1 MKKFY
6 RHLPVLAMI
15 MLLTGCGSSTT
26 APSDESA
33 ETETSTKE
41 ASIESEAPAAES
53 SVEADSEPADADS
66 QSADAETSP
75 FELWE
80 YVGYVDECTN
90 YTWRAEFDNC
100 DYDGDGKTDRVNRD
114 CDTKEESAIYTIKFG
129 NGDELVTP
137 KGWDTGFPHIQSGD
151 LDGDGAKEILVT
163 LTYDTS
169 TDPFSFG
176 DMWLF
181 HKDQTTGQYSQVE
194 LPLANGEN
202 GAKGFTTEYDE
213 PEDGNIKYTFK
224 EAGLSATEEVGED
237 YIKDW
242 WTTDAVTEIRPV
254 FFAEIINEDS
264 PVLRCYVTPFPR
276 LGTIMGF
283 NLNYNNGKY
292 EIGYIERDEPKTWAQ

>member
-1 MKKFY
+1 MRKFY
-6 RHLPVLAMI
+6 RYLPVLAMI

-26 APSDESA
+26 TPTDADQSA
-33 ETETSTKE
+33 ETETSTE
-41 ASIESEAPAAES
+41 EVSAEPEAPASEA
-53 SVEADSEPADADS
+53 SVENESEPADT
-66 QSADAETSP
+66 DASETSP

-114 CDTKEESAIYTIKFG
+114 CDTKEEIAIYTIEFG

-169 TDPFSFG
+169 TDPYSFG

-181 HKDQTTGQYSQVE
+181 HKDQTTGQYSEVE
-194 LPLANGEN
+194 LPLASGEN
-202 GAKGFTTEYDE
+202 GAKGFTTEYEE
-213 PEDGNIKYTFK
+213 PEDGKIKYTFK

-254 FFAEIINEDS
+254 FFAEITNEDS

-292 EIGYIERDEPKTWAQ
+292 EIGYVERDEPKSWAQ